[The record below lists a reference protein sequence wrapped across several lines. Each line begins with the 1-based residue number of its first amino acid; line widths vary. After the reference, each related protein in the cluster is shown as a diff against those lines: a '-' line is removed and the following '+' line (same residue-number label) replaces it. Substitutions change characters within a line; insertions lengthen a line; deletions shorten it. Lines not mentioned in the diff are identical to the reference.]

1 MEYWVIIN
9 DEQYGPMS
17 LEALL
22 TRDITP
28 ETLVWHSGLETWTP
42 ASEVA
47 ALQGIFAG
55 SAPVETNAIT
65 EEKTNLTEN
74 AVEDVAVVVDMPEIP
89 QLPDFPP
96 IPTQEAV
103 DAGDVANADDA
114 QSAEPKEK
122 CPPTNLVW
130 AILAAILCCTPLAI
144 PGIIFAAMVRKKYN
158 RGDYAGALKAS
169 ERAALWTI
177 LSIVLGLIYQPFSAV
192 ISMMTS
198 L

>member
-1 MEYWVIIN
+1 MEYWIIIN
-9 DEQYGPMS
+9 EEQYGPMS
-17 LEALL
+17 LETLL
-22 TRDITP
+22 THDITP
-28 ETLVWHSGLETWTP
+28 ETLVWHVGLETWTP
-42 ASEVA
+42 ASEIA
-47 ALQGIFAG
+47 ALQGI
-55 SAPVETNAIT
+55 SADNTAVDVNAIT
-65 EEKTNLTEN
+65 ENTDLPEN
-74 AVEDVAVVVDMPEIP
+74 IVENIAEEVDIPEIP

-96 IPTQEAV
+96 IPTQESV
-103 DAGDVANADDA
+103 TVGDEANADDS
-114 QSAEPKEK
+114 QEAEPKEK

-144 PGIIFAAMVRKKYN
+144 PGIIFAIMVRKKYN
-158 RGDYAGALKAS
+158 RGDYEGAFKAS